1 MKPSELK
8 ERIYNAQCIG
18 NVEPIEYM
26 VPYPNLRAL
35 IDGQNIKYGQK
46 MVYAQKSLTS
56 DKLYKMAQQTA
67 NWLQSNGAAPKD
79 RVMLETLSFPESEI
93 AALGIWTL
101 GCSLVFSGDEDFI
114 SASDATKPVFTIS
127 KETNLLKEISNFAEK
142 FEPSVKSLLK
152 DEAVV
157 FCNNKKGYRY
167 SHYNI
172 LVNTNGIQHGISLY
186 EDQSFFVNLDP
197 NSMPW
202 VVLQIILPL
211 YSGSPIDERNSDITI
226 GVKNCDF
233 NIQYDWSDLSKTKNN
248 TLNVCYENTA
258 FISIGREPIHLT
270 AIDKTNKP
278 EEISGHSVMM
288 GFLDNEMNEKV
299 FTGRAL
305 KIAV

>member
-1 MKPSELK
+1 ME
-8 ERIYNAQCIG
+8 N
-18 NVEPIEYM
+18 
-26 VPYPNLRAL
+26 
-35 IDGQNIKYGQK
+35 
-46 MVYAQKSLTS
+46 
-56 DKLYKMAQQTA
+56 
-67 NWLQSNGAAPKD
+67 
-79 RVMLETLSFPESEI
+79 
-93 AALGIWTL
+93 
-101 GCSLVFSGDEDFI
+101 
-114 SASDATKPVFTIS
+114 
-127 KETNLLKEISNFAEK
+127 
-142 FEPSVKSLLK
+142 
-152 DEAVV
+152 
-157 FCNNKKGYRY
+157 
-167 SHYNI
+167 
-172 LVNTNGIQHGISLY
+172 

-233 NIQYDWSDLSKTKNN
+233 NIQYDWSDLSKTKKN

-270 AIDKTNKP
+270 AFDKTNKP